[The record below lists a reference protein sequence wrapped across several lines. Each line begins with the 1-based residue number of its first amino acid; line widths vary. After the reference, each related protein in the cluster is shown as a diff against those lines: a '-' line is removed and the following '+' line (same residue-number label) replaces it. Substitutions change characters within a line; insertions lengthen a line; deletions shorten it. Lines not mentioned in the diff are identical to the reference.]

1 MPKRLNPTTDRRVY
15 SALAE
20 LTRHMRSCN
29 GCFRARKDGDP
40 ESMCSQ
46 GMIMTLRAADD
57 FANII
62 RLRIAAHTNHPDA
75 IFACP
80 DLVLHGQ
87 SYALTAT
94 PYHVVAIQEALF

>member
-1 MPKRLNPTTDRRVY
+1 MGGKLNPTTDARVY
-15 SALAE
+15 SALAQ

-29 GCFRARKDGDP
+29 QCVAARKSTDP
-40 ESMCSQ
+40 TMMCSQ
-46 GMIMTLRAADD
+46 GLIMTLAAADD

-62 RLRIAAHTNHPDA
+62 RLRIKAHTNHPDA

-80 DLVLHGQ
+80 DLSLHGA